1 MKQKNTKS
9 TQEFEDEFFQEMHLA
24 MRDSFTAVFT
34 IEENRRLSIKFLYG
48 RTVLVKVERA

>member
-24 MRDSFTAVFT
+24 MRDTFTAVFT
-34 IEENRRLSIKFLYG
+34 VEENRTLSIKFLDG
-48 RTVLVKVERA
+48 RTVLVKVESA